1 VKKEIIICRCQDIT
15 EQDVIDAIKK
25 YEVLSV
31 NEIKKITRA
40 GMGHCQGKTC
50 RKLIEMIIR
59 KETGELIDDKPV
71 FRPPSKSIPLY
82 QVEESEEPF
91 HEVIKRGRG
100 GHSD

>member
-40 GMGHCQGKTC
+40 GMGHCQGK
-50 RKLIEMIIR
+50 RSAPLIYISSAF
-59 KETGELIDDKPV
+59 L
-71 FRPPSKSIPLY
+71 
-82 QVEESEEPF
+82 
-91 HEVIKRGRG
+91 
-100 GHSD
+100 